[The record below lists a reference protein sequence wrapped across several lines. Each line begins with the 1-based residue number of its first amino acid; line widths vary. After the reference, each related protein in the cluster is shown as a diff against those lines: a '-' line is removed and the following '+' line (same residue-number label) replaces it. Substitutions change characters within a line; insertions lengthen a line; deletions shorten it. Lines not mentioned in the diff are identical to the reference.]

1 MTMPHLMNCQHSEDG
16 WCLDCVKESREKKQ
30 SEIKRLRAVILVAAT
45 EIDALGD
52 TDLHQLASEIAEERG
67 ADEPSDDD
75 LVEAYILAVERL

>member
-16 WCLDCVKESREKKQ
+16 WCLDCVKGSWEQKQ
-30 SEIKRLRAVILVAAT
+30 SETERLRAALFVAAA

-75 LVEAYILAVERL
+75 LVAAYIVAVERL